1 MHELG
6 LCHRDIKPDNILY
19 NQSKGEIKIIDL
31 GVSKEIAVGKFK
43 KPMLTNTGTLYYK
56 APELFR
62 SGFYD

>member
-56 APELFR
+56 AP
-62 SGFYD
+62 